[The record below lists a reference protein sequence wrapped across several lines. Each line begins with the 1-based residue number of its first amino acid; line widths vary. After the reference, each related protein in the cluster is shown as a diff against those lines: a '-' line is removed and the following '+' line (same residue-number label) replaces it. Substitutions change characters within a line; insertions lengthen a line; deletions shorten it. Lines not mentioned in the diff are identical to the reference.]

1 MKEKDFFSDIKS
13 GLQGLIGED
22 CVAEL
27 VQIDKNNG
35 VKADGIIVRN
45 NKNCISPVIY
55 LDTYYKQYK
64 KGKTKNDII
73 DNIYQI
79 YQKYSC
85 EMGLNLD
92 IEIQDL
98 NNYEKIKKNVA
109 YKLIN
114 YEKNQEMFF
123 NIPYVRFLD
132 LAIVFFI
139 MVSCKKDS
147 EIKNA
152 AFPIRKEHLKT
163 WGIDIGDI
171 YRDALYNTPD
181 LFPSVIS
188 PMGNLLAELICKE
201 LEEDVFEKTDNQSM
215 QSELERLQ
223 REYDS
228 GVYVLTNTKNVNGAS
243 CMLYKNI
250 IKEFAK
256 KENTD
261 FYIIPSSIHE
271 VLLFP
276 ISDKRVTA
284 EDLRGMVIQVNRTEI
299 EEYEILSDNIYYYN
313 NENDSITVVF

>member
-13 GLQGLIGED
+13 GLQELVGED
-22 CVAEL
+22 CTAEL

-35 VKADGIIVRN
+35 VKADGIVVRN
-45 NKNCISPVIY
+45 DKNYISPIIY

-64 KGKTKNDII
+64 NGKTKSDII
-73 DNIYQI
+73 DDIYQI

-85 EMGLNLD
+85 EIDLD
-92 IEIQDL
+92 FDREIEDL

-114 YEKNQEMFF
+114 YEKNEEMLF
-123 NIPYVRFLD
+123 NMPYVRFLD
-132 LAIVFFI
+132 LAIVFFVMI
-139 MVSCKKDS
+139 SCKKDS
-147 EIKNA
+147 DIKNA
-152 AFPIRKEHLKT
+152 AFPICKEHLKT
-163 WGIDIGDI
+163 WGVDIGDI

-181 LFPSVIS
+181 LFPSIIS

-201 LEEDVFEKTDNQSM
+201 LDENISKETDGQNIQN
-215 QSELERLQ
+215 ELERLQ
-223 REYDS
+223 QEYDS
-228 GVYVLTNTKNVNGAS
+228 GVYVLTNTKNINGAS

-284 EDLRGMVIQVNRTEI
+284 EDLKGMVIQVNQTEI
-299 EEYEILSDNIYYYN
+299 DEYEILSDSIYYYN
-313 NENDSITVVF
+313 NENDSITIIF